1 MNMERINIHK
11 ADLPVTERSADYT
24 LLASDAGSEVQ
35 FNTAAEALTATL
47 PSAPEAD
54 NGYMAVIRNTGA
66 NSLTVAAP
74 AGGTVDGAASIT
86 VNPQQSVW
94 LRCDGLAWKTI
105 AFGGCVS
112 GYVPDADPGRAKA
125 WANYSSLAGSMAIYD
140 SLNMSSITDGGV
152 GKATFSYAYTMATS
166 NYAQSGTCGD
176 NAWGTI
182 FISRAT
188 LKTAS
193 SVLVKTGYDN
203 GGGNLGLSGYAD
215 ASVIIHGDLA

>member
-11 ADLPVTERSADYT
+11 ADLPVTERSADYA
-24 LLASDAGSEVQ
+24 LLVSDAGSEVQ

-125 WANYSSLAGSMAIYD
+125 WASISGVGTISVLAGYNLSTITDNGVGDYSFSWASPMNSVNYAPLITVGSYARFNEG
-140 SLNMSSITDGGV
+140 SNYNSTSITAAGLEV
-152 GKATFSYAYTMATS
+152 HTS
-166 NYAQSGTCGD
+166 NA
-176 NAWGTI
+176 N
-182 FISRAT
+182 ISAPED
-188 LKTAS
+188 
-193 SVLVKTGYDN
+193 VN
-203 GGGNLGLSGYAD
+203 GLSVV
-215 ASVIIHGDLA
+215 SLGDLA

>member
-11 ADLPVTERSADYT
+11 ADLPVTERSADYS
-24 LLASDAGSEVQ
+24 LLASDAGTEVQ
-35 FNTAAEALTATL
+35 FNTAVEALTATL

-66 NSLTVAAP
+66 NNLTVAAP
-74 AGGTVDGAASIT
+74 AGGTVDGSASIT

-125 WANYSSLAGSMAIYD
+125 YGTTDGEATLAVLNSF
-140 SLNMSSITDGGV
+140 NMSSLQDLGTGAWRWDYTNVFAESVPPTLSQAQNGNSGYRDYITIP
-152 GKATFSYAYTMATS
+152 TYS
-166 NYAQSGTCGD
+166 
-176 NAWGTI
+176 
-182 FISRAT
+182 
-188 LKTAS
+188 
-193 SVLVKTGYDN
+193 GYDHVSVIYLN
-203 GGGNLGLSGYAD
+203 S
-215 ASVIIHGDLA
+215 ASVYGDRSHASTAFGDLA